1 MDSSPRQPDK
11 STGPGVAP
19 RFIEGESLKEAAE
32 RRRQQ
37 LLSMATTQ
45 LSATPSWGEH
55 LLPILLAAM
64 EACWVD
70 AILIG
75 LAGIG
80 LFQSHD
86 PILPLWAPF
95 VLIAG
100 SHWLANYLERR
111 DARNVVGTLSGGQV
125 SHHRRELKDQG
136 NRKGR
141 PYPIRIGLPSQ
152 RRVGAGLAPA
162 LGVARSVAPGTSLVI
177 ALIAVVTLFIIWLR
191 IYAQSWFV
199 LDPRWFLSL
208 LNDILLLDM
217 NAYLLVTIVGLCL
230 YFCWRGIR
238 LARREVEPAH
248 VLNILRLGLVIIV
261 VVVLVQAGQESAG
274 MVFHDQPILFLL
286 VPLFLILSLAAHAL
300 ARAALVRRSHP
311 IGLEGNVATQER
323 SLILIIAA
331 FGLLILLVTVVVGS
345 VAVPSFLKEI
355 QGPLGVAYDW
365 LVNVIAYA
373 IVLLVTPLFW
383 LVSWFEANHPHRI
396 APIHFP
402 KGGVSRFSH
411 PKPSTALDSFFIIL
425 IPMLKVVLPIAFIL
439 LMLLLIR
446 WALRRRRVQL
456 VAKRRDEEVRESL
469 WSWSLFWTQLKAF
482 LHAPLLLIWRF
493 FFRRPAEVED
503 QAALENIEGGPT
515 ARSIREIYRMLLK
528 RAAGRGYAR
537 EKDETPYEFEQRLN
551 EKTPLAEPR
560 LEVITEAY
568 TTTRYGSIEPDESEV
583 ARIRGAWAEVEQK
596 WIQK

>member
-1 MDSSPRQPDK
+1 MNSSSRQPDK
-11 STGPGVAP
+11 STDPAKQQ
-19 RFIEGESLKEAAE
+19 ESLKEAAE

-55 LLPILLAAM
+55 LLPIVLAAI

-111 DARNVVGTLSGGQV
+111 DASR
-125 SHHRRELKDQG
+125 
-136 NRKGR
+136 
-141 PYPIRIGLPSQ
+141 
-152 RRVGAGLAPA
+152 APTSEQNDS
-162 LGVARSVAPGTSLVI
+162 ARTVTPGTSLVI

-191 IYAQSWFV
+191 IYAQTWFV
-199 LDPRWFLSL
+199 LDPRWVLSL
-208 LNDILLLDM
+208 LNDILLLDAK
-217 NAYLLVTIVGLCL
+217 AYLLVTIVGLCL
-230 YFCWRGIR
+230 YFCWRGVR
-238 LARREVEPAH
+238 LARREIEPTH
-248 VLNILRLGLVIIV
+248 VLHILRLGLVIIV
-261 VVVLVQAGQESAG
+261 VVVLVRAGQESAG

-300 ARAALVRRSHP
+300 ARAAFVRHSHP
-311 IGLEGNVATQER
+311 IGLEGNIVTQER
-323 SLILIIAA
+323 SLILIIAT

-365 LVNVIAYA
+365 FVNVIAYT

-383 LVSWFEANHPHRI
+383 LISWFEANHPSRI
-396 APIHFP
+396 APIHLP
-402 KGGVSRFSH
+402 NGGVSRFSH

-425 IPMLKVVLPIAFIL
+425 IPILKVVLPIAFIL
-439 LMLLLIR
+439 LILLLIR

-469 WSWSLFWTQLKAF
+469 WSWSLFWAQLKAF

-493 FFRRPAEVED
+493 FSRRPAEVED
-503 QAALENIEGGPT
+503 QAAPEIIEGGPT

-528 RAAGRGYAR
+528 QAAGRGYGR

-560 LEVITEAY
+560 LEIITEAY
-568 TTTRYGSIEPDESEV
+568 ATTRYGGFEPDESEV
-583 ARIRGAWAEVEQK
+583 ARVRGAWAEVEQK
-596 WIQK
+596 WK

>member
-1 MDSSPRQPDK
+1 
-11 STGPGVAP
+11 
-19 RFIEGESLKEAAE
+19 
-32 RRRQQ
+32 
-37 LLSMATTQ
+37 MATTQ

-80 LFQSHD
+80 LFQSYD

-100 SHWLANYLERR
+100 SHWLANSLERR
-111 DARNVVGTLSGGQV
+111 DASRT
-125 SHHRRELKDQG
+125 
-136 NRKGR
+136 
-141 PYPIRIGLPSQ
+141 
-152 RRVGAGLAPA
+152 PA
-162 LGVARSVAPGTSLVI
+162 SEQNDSVRSVTPVTSLVI

-191 IYAQSWFV
+191 IYAQTWFV
-199 LDPRWFLSL
+199 IDPRWVLSL
-208 LNDILLLDM
+208 LNDILLLDV
-217 NAYLLVTIVGLCL
+217 NAYLVVTIIGLCL

-238 LARREVEPAH
+238 LARHEVEPAH
-248 VLNILRLGLVIIV
+248 VSNILRLGLVIIV
-261 VVVLVQAGQESAG
+261 VVVLVRAGQESAG

-300 ARAALVRRSHP
+300 ARAAFVRRSHP

-383 LVSWFEANHPHRI
+383 LISWFEANHPPRFS
-396 APIHFP
+396 PIHLP

-425 IPMLKVVLPIAFIL
+425 IPILKVILPIAFIL
-439 LMLLLIR
+439 SMLLLIR

-482 LHAPLLLIWRF
+482 LHAPWLLIWRF
-493 FFRRPAEVED
+493 FSRRSAEVED
-503 QAALENIEGGPT
+503 QAAPEIIEGGPT

-583 ARIRGAWAEVEQK
+583 ARIRGAWAEVDQK
-596 WIQK
+596 WIR

>member
-1 MDSSPRQPDK
+1 MNSSSRQPDK
-11 STGPGVAP
+11 STDPAKQQ
-19 RFIEGESLKEAAE
+19 ESLKEAAE

-55 LLPILLAAM
+55 LLPIVLAAM

-111 DARNVVGTLSGGQV
+111 DASR
-125 SHHRRELKDQG
+125 
-136 NRKGR
+136 
-141 PYPIRIGLPSQ
+141 
-152 RRVGAGLAPA
+152 APTSEQNDS
-162 LGVARSVAPGTSLVI
+162 ARTVTPGTSLVI

-191 IYAQSWFV
+191 IYAQTWFV
-199 LDPRWFLSL
+199 LDPRWVLSL
-208 LNDILLLDM
+208 LNDILLLDAK
-217 NAYLLVTIVGLCL
+217 AYLLVTIVGLCL
-230 YFCWRGIR
+230 YFCWRGVR
-238 LARREVEPAH
+238 LARREIEPTH
-248 VLNILRLGLVIIV
+248 VLHILRLGLVIIV
-261 VVVLVQAGQESAG
+261 VVVLVRAGQESAG

-300 ARAALVRRSHP
+300 ARAAFVRHSHP

-323 SLILIIAA
+323 SLILIIAT

-365 LVNVIAYA
+365 FVNVIAYT

-383 LVSWFEANHPHRI
+383 LISWFEANHPSRI
-396 APIHFP
+396 APIHLP
-402 KGGVSRFSH
+402 NGGVSRFSH

-425 IPMLKVVLPIAFIL
+425 IPILKVVLPIAFIL
-439 LMLLLIR
+439 LLLLLIR

-456 VAKRRDEEVRESL
+456 VAKRQDEEVRESL
-469 WSWSLFWTQLKAF
+469 WSWSLFWAQLKAF

-493 FFRRPAEVED
+493 FSRRPAEVGD
-503 QAALENIEGGPT
+503 QAAPEIIEGGPT

-537 EKDETPYEFEQRLN
+537 EKAETPYEFEQRLN

-560 LEVITEAY
+560 LEIITEAY
-568 TTTRYGSIEPDESEV
+568 ATTRYGGFEPDESEV
-583 ARIRGAWAEVEQK
+583 ARVRGAWAEVEQK
-596 WIQK
+596 WK

>member
-1 MDSSPRQPDK
+1 MNSSPRQPDK
-11 STGPGVAP
+11 STDPAKQL
-19 RFIEGESLKEAAE
+19 ESFKEAAE

-45 LSATPSWGEH
+45 LSATPSWGER
-55 LLPILLAAM
+55 LLPIVLAAM

-75 LAGIG
+75 LAGVG

-111 DARNVVGTLSGGQV
+111 DASR
-125 SHHRRELKDQG
+125 
-136 NRKGR
+136 
-141 PYPIRIGLPSQ
+141 
-152 RRVGAGLAPA
+152 APTSEQNDF
-162 LGVARSVAPGTSLVI
+162 ARTVTPGTSLVI

-191 IYAQSWFV
+191 IYAQTWFV
-199 LDPRWFLSL
+199 FDPRWVLSL
-208 LNDILLLDM
+208 LNDILLLDA
-217 NAYLLVTIVGLCL
+217 NAYLVVTIIGLCL
-230 YFCWRGIR
+230 YFCWRGVR
-238 LARREVEPAH
+238 LARREIEPAH

-261 VVVLVQAGQESAG
+261 VVVLVRAGQESAG
-274 MVFHDQPILFLL
+274 MVFNDQPILFLL

-300 ARAALVRRSHP
+300 ARAAFVRHSHP

-331 FGLLILLVTVVVGS
+331 FGLLILLVTVVVSS

-355 QGPLGVAYDW
+355 QGPLGVVYDW
-365 LVNVIAYA
+365 LVNVIAYT

-383 LVSWFEANHPHRI
+383 LISWFEANHPSRI
-396 APIHFP
+396 APIHLP
-402 KGGVSRFSH
+402 NGGVSSFSH
-411 PKPSTALDSFFIIL
+411 PKPSTALDTFFIIL
-425 IPMLKVVLPIAFIL
+425 IPILKVVLPIAFIL
-439 LMLLLIR
+439 LLLLLIR

-456 VAKRRDEEVRESL
+456 VAKRQDEEVRESL
-469 WSWSLFWTQLKAF
+469 WSWSLFWAQLKAF
-482 LHAPLLLIWRF
+482 LHALFGRF
-493 FFRRPAEVED
+493 FSRRSAEVED
-503 QAALENIEGGPT
+503 QAAPEIIEGGPT

-568 TTTRYGSIEPDESEV
+568 ATTRYGGFEPDESEV
-583 ARIRGAWAEVEQK
+583 ARVRGAWAEVEQK
-596 WIQK
+596 WIRK